1 MGIIQLSV
9 GVQHQWYRGT
19 IYWMG
24 GQKRLI
30 FVVIVAYREPL
41 AKTSDST
48 IRLLADVN
56 FDLDQMEKTVTIFI
70 KLGK

>member
-1 MGIIQLSV
+1 
-9 GVQHQWYRGT
+9 
-19 IYWMG
+19 MG

>member
-1 MGIIQLSV
+1 
-9 GVQHQWYRGT
+9 
-19 IYWMG
+19 MG

-41 AKTSDST
+41 AKTWDST

-56 FDLDQMEKTVTIFI
+56 FDLDQN
-70 KLGK
+70 LGQFPMNSGNEPDPGEP

>member
-1 MGIIQLSV
+1 
-9 GVQHQWYRGT
+9 
-19 IYWMG
+19 MG

-41 AKTSDST
+41 AKTWDST